1 MFIKL
6 MQVLIML
13 KIWNSFNPKLQ
24 LKDTEYAITNKLIK
38 LLTEFK
44 GLKFVIK
51 LPLEFQKIES
61 DNKAIQSTFYSNSK
75 TEAIINESDI
85 DDVFESIY
93 SIIISNIQKYL
104 GQGSGLNIFISSQI
118 IILIS

>member
-61 DNKAIQSTFYSNSK
+61 DNKAI
-75 TEAIINESDI
+75 
-85 DDVFESIY
+85 
-93 SIIISNIQKYL
+93 
-104 GQGSGLNIFISSQI
+104 
-118 IILIS
+118 